1 MGGGT
6 GNRKGGRM
14 KRLLLGAIAAIALV
28 VAVVLV
34 RTALIAG
41 PPPLVS
47 SPPPIS
53 VNSMDVAKHLAAAVR
68 FKTISYGDGVHDAQK
83 NMQLDALRA
92 WMEQTYPA
100 FHHAAT
106 REIIGKSL
114 LFTWKG
120 KNPNAKPILLMAHMD
135 VVPVVPG
142 TAKDWSHDAFS
153 GDIAEGF
160 VWGRGAIDDK
170 GCLITLLDAAERL
183 ARSGFTPERT
193 IMFAF
198 GQDEEVGG
206 NEGNG
211 NIAKILA
218 ARHVHFAW
226 VLDEG
231 GAIFN
236 EPFPGVQQPVAYMAV
251 AEKGYLTLQLVAHGT
266 GGHSSRPT
274 HDLAIA
280 RLSEAVLKVVN
291 HPFASGIDDIQREQ
305 FSILA
310 PYMPFFQR
318 MLLANLWL
326 TGPVLS
332 NILEGNPETAAMMH
346 TTIAPTMISGGVKDN
361 VLPPQATATI
371 NFRLHQRDT
380 IQSVIEHVRKAIN
393 DPRVDVKALTETQDE
408 ASKVSDLHDD
418 NGKFVVAAIRD
429 SFNGVP
435 VAPIVTTGA
444 TDSRHYLPIA
454 DDVYRLDPFHMGPDD
469 MSRIHGTN
477 ERLAIGDIGPAVA
490 FYMRLMQNLK

>member
-1 MGGGT
+1 MGGDIGD
-6 GNRKGGRM
+6 RKGNSV
-14 KRLLLGAIAAIALV
+14 KRILIGVAAVIVILVAI
-28 VAVVLV
+28 VLV
-34 RTALIAG
+34 RTALVGA
-41 PPPLVS
+41 PPPLAV

-53 VNSMDVAKHLAAAVR
+53 VNSMDVAKHLAAAIR
-68 FKTISYGDGVHDAQK
+68 FKTISYGNGAHNDEK
-83 NMQLDALRA
+83 NAQLDALRT

-100 FHHAAT
+100 FHRAAT
-106 REIIGKSL
+106 REIVGKSL

-120 KNPNAKPILLMAHMD
+120 KNPNEKPVLLMAHMD

-142 TAKDWSHDAFS
+142 TAKDWSHDPFS
-153 GDIAEGF
+153 GDIAGGF

-170 GCLITLLDAAERL
+170 GCLITPLDAAERL
-183 ARSGFTPERT
+183 AQSGFTPERT

-206 NEGNG
+206 NAGNG
-211 NIAKILA
+211 RIAKILA
-218 ARHVHFAW
+218 ARHVRFAW

-236 EPFPGVQQPVAYMAV
+236 EPFPGVQQPVAFMAV
-251 AEKGYLTLQLVAHGT
+251 AEKGYLTLQLIAHGT

-274 HDLAIA
+274 HDLAVA
-280 RLSEAVLKVVN
+280 RLSNAVLRVVN
-291 HPFASGIDDIQREQ
+291 HPFASGLDDVQREQ
-305 FSILA
+305 FSVLA
-310 PYMPFFQR
+310 PYLPFFQKTIVS
-318 MLLANLWL
+318 NLWL
-326 TGPVLS
+326 TAPIVS
-332 NILEGNPETAAMMH
+332 KMLERNPETAAMMH

-380 IQSVIEHVRKAIN
+380 IQSVIAHVRKAID
-393 DPRVDVKALTETQDE
+393 DPRVDVRALTETQDE
-408 ASKVSDLHDD
+408 ASKVSDLHDA

-429 SFNGVP
+429 TFSGIP
-435 VAPIVTTGA
+435 VAPVVTTGA
-444 TDSRHYLPIA
+444 TDSRHYLSIA